1 MKAITRNKWF
11 LLLLGVLMLANVGLL
26 LSFFVFGEKSGHP
39 SGGPSKGPERSYL
52 ARELT
57 LNAEQEKKF
66 QQSKEQFFEEM
77 KPLWESIRESK
88 DSFYRNVNNPSI
100 SDAEIRLHTARIAEL
115 SQEADQKT
123 LRHFQVLRDYCTP
136 EQRQKFDTLVPRM
149 LSTTGSRRGK
159 K

>member
-52 ARELT
+52 AKELT

-66 QQSKEQFFEEM
+66 QQSKEQFMEEM
-77 KPLWESIRESK
+77 KPLWESIRVSK

-100 SDAEIRLHTARIAEL
+100 SEAEIRFHTARIAEL
-115 SQEADQKT
+115 SQQADEKT

-136 EQRQKFDTLVPRM
+136 EQQQKFDTLVPRM
-149 LSTTGSRRGK
+149 LSTMGSRRGK

>member
-26 LSFFVFGEKSGHP
+26 LSFFVFGEKSGQP
-39 SGGPSKGPERSYL
+39 AGGAPKGSEKSYL

-57 LNAEQEKKF
+57 LDVDQEKKF

-77 KPLWESIRESK
+77 KPLWECIRLSK
-88 DSFYRNVNNPSI
+88 DSFYRNVNNPSF
-100 SDAEIRLHTARIAEL
+100 SEEEIRVHTARIAEM
-115 SQEADQKT
+115 SRISDEKT
-123 LRHFQVLRDYCTP
+123 LRHFQVLRTYCTP
-136 EQRQKFDTLVPRM
+136 EQQQKFDTLVPRM
-149 LSTTGSRRGK
+149 LSTMGGRRGK